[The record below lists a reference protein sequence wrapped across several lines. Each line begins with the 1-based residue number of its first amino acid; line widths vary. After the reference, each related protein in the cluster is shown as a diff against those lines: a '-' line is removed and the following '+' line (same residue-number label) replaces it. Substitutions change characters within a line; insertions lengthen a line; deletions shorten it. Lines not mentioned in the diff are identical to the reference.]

1 MISEKTKR
9 LLPNVS
15 ENSER
20 LLYYVSEKTKGV
32 FIRLYFVILFVSCYT
47 SLYFSS
53 VVILR
58 YTFCLLLYFC
68 EIIELFWHS
77 CGQEGIVLIEE
88 KATNGKIASSR
99 AVMKGRTKYKAASCY
114 KIVRS
119 GFGKGDFFITIP
131 QYASEFLLQQKA
143 EELKEGTVLPRLEY
157 PEP

>member
-1 MISEKTKR
+1 M
-9 LLPNVS
+9 
-15 ENSER
+15 
-20 LLYYVSEKTKGV
+20 
-32 FIRLYFVILFVSCYT
+32 LYFVILFVSCYT

-58 YTFCLLLYFC
+58 YTFCLLLYIC

-88 KATNGKIASSR
+88 KSTNVKIASSR

-119 GFGKGDFFITIP
+119 GFGKGGFLYHHPTMRIRVP
-131 QYASEFLLQQKA
+131 ASAKSGRTQRRHGFA
-143 EELKEGTVLPRLEY
+143 ASRISRTLKFSSSMGWCWISSASSLRTSGNPLS
-157 PEP
+157 